1 MMDGMRGMMAGMWF
15 WTLAGLLLV
24 ILLVILIVKA
34 LRR

>member
-1 MMDGMRGMMAGMWF
+1 MMGGMWL
-15 WTLAGLLLV
+15 WSLAGLLVV